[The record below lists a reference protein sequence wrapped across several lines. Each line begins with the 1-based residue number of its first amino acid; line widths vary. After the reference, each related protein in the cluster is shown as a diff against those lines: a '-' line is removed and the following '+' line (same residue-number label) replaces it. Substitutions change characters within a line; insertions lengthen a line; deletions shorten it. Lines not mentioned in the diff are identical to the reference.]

1 LSEHVFNEESKFCIV
16 PDTYRVLNKIVD
28 ANDDGI
34 VSEGEINNAISV
46 LEKAKKE
53 KQKNAQKSEYL
64 KFKSYDDRIKTS
76 SNIVTIPS

>member
-1 LSEHVFNEESKFCIV
+1 
-16 PDTYRVLNKIVD
+16 
-28 ANDDGI
+28 
-34 VSEGEINNAISV
+34 